1 MVWDASVGVS
11 EISAFIQ
18 KQKRWKEFYLSV
30 SRHRRTNRYFKS
42 WTKKT
47 LTRRRPVQTPSCT
60 VGLINEFTRWNIIT
74 DSKRGTSPVSP
85 PCDRVCSSLC
95 CVCCEKKPQSCRPP
109 TFDPWPAHW
118 PPHQP
123 GSGSRWT
130 HADVHTHTHTIFC
143 SYQTSSQKFYRTI
156 SLQLSK
162 LCRWTPSDLVKTSE
176 QLLC

>member
-1 MVWDASVGVS
+1 MHLSGS
-11 EISAFIQ
+11 LRSLPSS
-18 KQKRWKEFYLSV
+18 KNKRGERNSV

-74 DSKRGTSPVSP
+74 DSKRSTSPVSP

-95 CVCCEKKPQSCRPP
+95 CLCCENKPQSCRPP

-123 GSGSRWT
+123 GSVSRWT

-143 SYQTSSQKFYRTI
+143 SYQTSSQKFWQNNLT
-156 SLQLSK
+156 STEQTLQVNSV
-162 LCRWTPSDLVKTSE
+162 WFG
-176 QLLC
+176 

>member
-1 MVWDASVGVS
+1 MVWDVSVGLLRS
-11 EISAFIQ
+11 LPSS
-18 KQKRWKEFYLSV
+18 KNKRGERNSV

-74 DSKRGTSPVSP
+74 DSKRSTSPVSP

-95 CVCCEKKPQSCRPP
+95 CVCCENKPQSCRPP

-118 PPHQP
+118 PPINQDQV
-123 GSGSRWT
+123 
-130 HADVHTHTHTIFC
+130 HAELTLMFTHTHTRFSALIKPPHRNFD
-143 SYQTSSQKFYRTI
+143 RTI

-176 QLLC
+176 QLRC